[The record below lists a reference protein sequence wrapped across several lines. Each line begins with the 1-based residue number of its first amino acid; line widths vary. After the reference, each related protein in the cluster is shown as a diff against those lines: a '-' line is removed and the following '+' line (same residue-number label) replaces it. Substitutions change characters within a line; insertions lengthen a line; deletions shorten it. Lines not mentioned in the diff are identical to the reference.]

1 MLRYAETFPGFPST
15 LVVLLLL
22 TASCGDLQDPASG
35 PSARIAA
42 GPAAQ
47 TPDPNQPL
55 LNPSSETSHSAS
67 LLAQDPAGSGLR
79 SADAVPTQAMSIPEA
94 QEPSGN
100 PQSSQPVLPFNSP
113 PADGIGDL
121 PPWQTRES
129 PTIQT
134 INLSWTPSPSG
145 NAEGYKVYVT
155 SDATAAPYYLDV
167 GPATHLAI
175 SLLTGH
181 RYAFTVVAYN
191 TAGESAPADPVSLD
205 LL

>member
-1 MLRYAETFPGFPST
+1 MQRHAGTSPAIPSA
-15 LVVLLLL
+15 LIGLLLL

-47 TPDPNQPL
+47 TPDLLQPL
-55 LNPSSETSHSAS
+55 LNPSPTASHPAS
-67 LLAQDPAGSGLR
+67 MPAPAPAGSGLP
-79 SADAVPTQAMSIPEA
+79 SADSLPAQDLNTPALHEQPGDLPT
-94 QEPSGN
+94 
-100 PQSSQPVLPFNSP
+100 SQPVPASNPL
-113 PADGIGDL
+113 PADGSGNL

-129 PTIQT
+129 PAVTT
-134 INLSWTPSPSG
+134 VTLSWAPSASG

-155 SDATAAPYYLDV
+155 SDAAAPPYSLDA
-167 GPATHLAI
+167 GPETHLAI
-175 SLLTGH
+175 SLLTGY